1 MAILADVGWEMIKYI
16 LWRGD
21 VEGEGGCEG
30 EGWIAE
36 LQVPLQ
42 PQGAGNIGSLFVKD
56 VGRDKYTTEVLKLK
70 T

>member
-1 MAILADVGWEMIKYI
+1 MAFLAEVRLEMIKYI

-30 EGWIAE
+30 KEWIAK

-42 PQGAGNIGSLFVKD
+42 PQGAAHIGSLSVKD